1 MSLPPDLPARRSGTD
16 LGEHLSLLRRRRLIF
31 AGFVLAGGTAGLG
44 LMRLTPPAY
53 NATTQVLVAA
63 VGLQEQGNQVTNRQ
77 REPLNLDTEA
87 QVAGSAV
94 VAARAAGLLK
104 APALE
109 PVEVAVPPNSAVL
122 SLSVTAGTPAAAAA
136 QSRAYAE
143 AYLANRAATA
153 QAALALQQKAMLA
166 KLKQVN
172 SSLAVVTRQ
181 LATLR
186 KGTAEHTLASHRQ
199 SVLNRQAYTLTLK
212 YDGLKTTTV
221 TPGSVISEAVPPTDP
236 AWPSLPLFLGTG
248 LMLGLLLG
256 AGAATAR
263 DRLDTRLRTPAD
275 VERLTGLPVVAAL
288 PHAGR
293 TSPDGTRRAGTDSA
307 GAEGTGSE
315 DAARPGANW
324 STGLQSSRRAGP
336 GRDTESGRRTS
347 TDRGM
352 WADGDGRTGPDR
364 DTESSRRTGTGRS
377 RGVGGSRRAGT
388 DRGMWAD
395 DDGGAGTG
403 PAFENSRRASAGHG
417 AAGEGTHRRNAD
429 HGGADRR
436 GADRGGAGRGGAE
449 GARGQRAGGGAG
461 RQGEDGDGTELAD
474 ALHELASAAVA
485 ACPGKRL
492 LVRAV
497 PAGLSTT
504 TVTSSLSASTLLS
517 VLDGSDT
524 GDLARADA
532 ALLLVALGR
541 TTSAQVLDAARHLG
555 RHQVPVIGVVTT
567 PGEPASPAPA
577 PADSRTALGKLVAG
591 SRSDSP
597 SALTDGGPPT
607 DPDATVLRRPEPP
620 GSAPSGLRRL
630 GATDPSAPSI
640 RQRGTTDP
648 SVGGIRQRGT
658 TDRSV
663 TPLRRPGTT
672 DPDPSGRRGPGGAP
686 DPGAASLRQPGAT
699 DPDMPH
705 LRPAPLPRPWAT
717 DPGTTPFGGPEAVDP
732 GAAADR
738 RAKPDPRAADRRPGA
753 HHATG
758 PAADRWT
765 DRLTDRVSRHSA
777 ERETGPTSEHAPEHM
792 TQHMTE
798 HGMRHVAEHGI
809 QRGTEQG
816 IQPGVVA
823 DAGPPWER
831 PRPPGLS
838 S

>member
-288 PHAGR
+288 PPAGR

-307 GAEGTGSE
+307 GAEGRGSE
-315 DAARPGANW
+315 DTARPGANW

-336 GRDTESGRRTS
+336 DRDTGSSRRTG

-352 WADGDGRTGPDR
+352 WTDGDGRTGPDQ
-364 DTESSRRTGTGRS
+364 DTEISRRTGTGRS
-377 RGVGGSRRAGT
+377 RGVGGGRRAGT

-395 DDGGAGTG
+395 GDGGAGTG

-436 GADRGGAGRGGAE
+436 GADRGGAE

-461 RQGEDGDGTELAD
+461 RHGEDGDGTELAD

-532 ALLLVALGR
+532 ALLLVGLGR

-567 PGEPASPAPA
+567 PGEAASPAPA

-591 SRSDSP
+591 SRSDSA

-620 GSAPSGLRRL
+620 GSTPSGLRRPEPPGSTPSGLRRL
-630 GATDPSAPSI
+630 GATDPSAASI

-672 DPDPSGRRGPGGAP
+672 GPDPSGRRGPGGAP
-686 DPGAASLRQPGAT
+686 DPGAASFRQPGAT

-705 LRPAPLPRPWAT
+705 LGPTPLPRPWTT

-732 GAAADR
+732 VAAADW
-738 RAKPDPRAADRRPGA
+738 RAN
-753 HHATG
+753 
-758 PAADRWT
+758 
-765 DRLTDRVSRHSA
+765 
-777 ERETGPTSEHAPEHM
+777 APEHM
-792 TQHMTE
+792 TQHVTQ
-798 HGMRHVAEHGI
+798 HGI
-809 QRGTEQG
+809 QHGTEQG

>member
-87 QVAGSAV
+87 QVASSAV
-94 VAARAAGLLK
+94 VAVRAARLLK

-122 SLSVTAGTPAAAAA
+122 SLSVTAGTPGAAAA

-181 LATLR
+181 LQTLR
-186 KGTAEHTLASHRQ
+186 KGTAEHTLATHRQ

-212 YDGLKTTTV
+212 YDALKTTTV
-221 TPGSVISEAVPPTDP
+221 TPGSVISDAVPPTDP

-275 VERLTGLPVVAAL
+275 VERLTGIPVVAAL

-293 TSPDGTRRAGTDSA
+293 TSPDGTRRAGTGSA
-307 GAEGTGSE
+307 VAEGMEADDT
-315 DAARPGANW
+315 ARPGASW
-324 STGLQSSRRAGP
+324 STGLQSSGRGGP
-336 GRDTESGRRTS
+336 GRGTE
-347 TDRGM
+347 
-352 WADGDGRTGPDR
+352 
-364 DTESSRRTGTGRS
+364 
-377 RGVGGSRRAGT
+377 GSRRAGT
-388 DRGMWAD
+388 DRGTDLEGSRRTGPDWGPVTEGDRRAGPDWGTESSRRPGTGRSTGLGGGRRTGTDRDTDLEGGRRTGRDRGMWAD
-395 DDGGAGTG
+395 GGGRAGPG
-403 PAFENSRRASAGHG
+403 PGTASEDAGRASAGYG
-417 AAGEGTHRRNAD
+417 TAGEGTHRRNAD
-429 HGGADRR
+429 RRGADRR
-436 GADRGGAGRGGAE
+436 GAD
-449 GARGQRAGGGAG
+449 GARGKRAGGGAG
-461 RQGEDGDGTELAD
+461 RQGDDGDGTGLGD

-504 TVTSSLSASTLLS
+504 IVTSSLSASTLLS

-532 ALLLVALGR
+532 ALLLVGLGR

-567 PGEPASPAPA
+567 PGEPASPASA
-577 PADSRTALGKLVAG
+577 PADSQTALGKLVAG

-597 SALTDGGPPT
+597 PALSDGGPPT
-607 DPDATVLRRPEPP
+607 DPDATVLRRPQPAD
-620 GSAPSGLRRL
+620 STPSGLRRL
-630 GATDPSAPSI
+630 GATDPSAGST
-640 RQRGTTDP
+640 RRRGTTDP
-648 SVGGIRQRGT
+648 GVGGIRQRGT

-686 DPGAASLRQPGAT
+686 DPGAASFQRPGAT
-699 DPDMPH
+699 DPEMSPVRQAGTGMPGV
-705 LRPAPLPRPWAT
+705 APLR
-717 DPGTTPFGGPEAVDP
+717 G
-732 GAAADR
+732 
-738 RAKPDPRAADRRPGA
+738 PDP
-753 HHATG
+753 TG
-758 PAADRWT
+758 KPSVTGRG
-765 DRLTDRVSRHSA
+765 SR
-777 ERETGPTSEHAPEHM
+777 
-792 TQHMTE
+792 
-798 HGMRHVAEHGI
+798 
-809 QRGTEQG
+809 
-816 IQPGVVA
+816 PGVVA
-823 DAGPPWER
+823 DVGPLWER